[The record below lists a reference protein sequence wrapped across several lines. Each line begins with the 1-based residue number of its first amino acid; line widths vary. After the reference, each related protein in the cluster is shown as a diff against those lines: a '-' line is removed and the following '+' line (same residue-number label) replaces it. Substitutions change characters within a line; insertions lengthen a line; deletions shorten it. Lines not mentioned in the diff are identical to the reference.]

1 MMKHSL
7 SVTGQEGRTGYN
19 LSISYTDNPGLI
31 KDTGYQ
37 RYFLRAN
44 VYSDITKWLRIGTRV
59 WGYHTDQKKSDTGS
73 LTNINTQKMIPGV
86 YPYYDG
92 KYGAPE
98 ANEEDPQ
105 SHNPLWD
112 MAQSE
117 GHIKNTQF
125 FTTFYANVKFLKHFS
140 YDVNLN
146 YKDYRYESMSVNTDY
161 GKYSFSTDQWIAAPK
176 DPADLYTRMA
186 YVREN
191 HWKLTHLLNYNQ
203 TFYKHDIGMLLG
215 FEEERFVKRTT
226 DTAKVIK
233 GDHFASVTIEHQH
246 TNITRIEKDGEVIL
260 DNPYQAECKTVIE
273 KSKLTVKD
281 ILDFA
286 DQVRIEDVQPIIDR
300 QIKLNSAIAQEGLDN
315 NYGAQIGKTLMHV
328 WGKSVTTRACARAAA
343 GSDARMGG
351 CSMPVVINSGSGN
364 QGMTVSLPVIVFAD
378 EWEVS
383 HEKLC
388 RSLVVSNLI
397 AIHQK
402 YYIGSLSAY
411 CGAVS
416 AACGAGAGITYMYG
430 GTYQQVSLTII
441 NTLGNVGG
449 IVCDG
454 AKPSCAA
461 KIASS
466 VDAAL
471 MAFQLSI
478 QNKSFLPGEGIIKDD
493 IEETIKSMGYIGR
506 VGMRS
511 TDTEILNVMI
521 DRADI
526 NQGC

>member
-1 MMKHSL
+1 MNSALYANYLNILKQELVPALGCTEPIAIAYAAAKAHQVLGEFPDSVNMSL
-7 SVTGQEGRTGYN
+7 SG
-19 LSISYTDNPGLI
+19 
-31 KDTGYQ
+31 
-37 RYFLRAN
+37 
-44 VYSDITKWLRIGTRV
+44 
-59 WGYHTDQKKSDTGS
+59 
-73 LTNINTQKMIPGV
+73 NI
-86 YPYYDG
+86 
-92 KYGAPE
+92 
-98 ANEEDPQ
+98 
-105 SHNPLWD
+105 
-112 MAQSE
+112 
-117 GHIKNTQF
+117 IKN
-125 FTTFYANVKFLKHFS
+125 VKGVTVPNSGGLKGI
-140 YDVNLN
+140 DVAAILGIVGGNADKALEVLSEITEDDIARTRELVKQHVCSCSLVEGVDNL
-146 YKDYRYESMSVNTDY
+146 Y
-161 GKYSFSTDQWIAAPK
+161 I
-176 DPADLYTRMA
+176 
-186 YVREN
+186 
-191 HWKLTHLLNYNQ
+191 
-203 TFYKHDIGMLLG
+203 
-215 FEEERFVKRTT
+215 
-226 DTAKVIK
+226 TAKVIK

-260 DNPYQAECKTVIE
+260 DNPYQAECKTVID

-416 AACGAGAGITYMYG
+416 AACGAGAGI
-430 GTYQQVSLTII
+430 

-526 NQGC
+526 NQEC

>member
-1 MMKHSL
+1 MDSALYTNYLNILKSELIPALGCTEPIAIAYASAKAAQLLGEFPDSIEMRL
-7 SVTGQEGRTGYN
+7 SG
-19 LSISYTDNPGLI
+19 
-31 KDTGYQ
+31 
-37 RYFLRAN
+37 
-44 VYSDITKWLRIGTRV
+44 
-59 WGYHTDQKKSDTGS
+59 
-73 LTNINTQKMIPGV
+73 NI
-86 YPYYDG
+86 
-92 KYGAPE
+92 
-98 ANEEDPQ
+98 
-105 SHNPLWD
+105 
-112 MAQSE
+112 
-117 GHIKNTQF
+117 IKN
-125 FTTFYANVKFLKHFS
+125 VKGVTVPNSGGLKGI
-140 YDVNLN
+140 D
-146 YKDYRYESMSVNTDY
+146 
-161 GKYSFSTDQWIAAPK
+161 IAAVLGAVGGNADKALEVLEEITPEHIQKAKELTELGICSCSLAENVPNLYISAKARK
-176 DPADLYTRMA
+176 DSHYAEIVIAD
-186 YVREN
+186 
-191 HWKLTHLLNYNQ
+191 
-203 TFYKHDIGMLLG
+203 
-215 FEEERFVKRTT
+215 
-226 DTAKVIK
+226 
-233 GDHFASVTIEHQH
+233 QH
-246 TNITRIEKDGEVIL
+246 TNIVKMEKDGKLLLKKEL
-260 DNPYQAECKTVIE
+260 ETVTE
-273 KSKLTVKD
+273 PVSVDKSKLTVKD
-281 ILDFA
+281 ILEFA
-286 DQVRIEDVQPIIDR
+286 DQVKIEDIEEIIGQQVR
-300 QIKLNSAIAQEGLDN
+300 LNTAIAQEGLDN

-364 QGMTVSLPVIVFAD
+364 QGITVSLPVIVYAD

-383 HEKLC
+383 REKLY
-388 RSLVVSNLI
+388 RSLIVSNLI

-430 GTYQQVSLTII
+430 GSYQQVSLTII

-478 QNKSFLPGEGIIKDD
+478 QNKSFLPGEGIIKGDV
-493 IEETIKSMGYIGR
+493 EETIKSMGYIGR
-506 VGMRS
+506 VGMRA

-526 NQGC
+526 NQDC

>member
-1 MMKHSL
+1 MERRKTMDSALYANYLNILKHELVPALGCTEPIAIAYAAAKARQVLGEFPEQVEMHLSGNIIKNVKGVTVPNSGGLKGIDVAAVLGIVGGNADRALEVLSEVSPEDISRTRELISQKICSCSLVENVDNLFITAIVTSGKHS
-7 SVTGQEGRTGYN
+7 
-19 LSISYTDNPGLI
+19 
-31 KDTGYQ
+31 
-37 RYFLRAN
+37 
-44 VYSDITKWLRIGTRV
+44 
-59 WGYHTDQKKSDTGS
+59 
-73 LTNINTQKMIPGV
+73 
-86 YPYYDG
+86 
-92 KYGAPE
+92 
-98 ANEEDPQ
+98 
-105 SHNPLWD
+105 
-112 MAQSE
+112 
-117 GHIKNTQF
+117 
-125 FTTFYANVKFLKHFS
+125 
-140 YDVNLN
+140 
-146 YKDYRYESMSVNTDY
+146 
-161 GKYSFSTDQWIAAPK
+161 
-176 DPADLYTRMA
+176 
-186 YVREN
+186 
-191 HWKLTHLLNYNQ
+191 
-203 TFYKHDIGMLLG
+203 
-215 FEEERFVKRTT
+215 
-226 DTAKVIK
+226 
-233 GDHFASVTIEHQH
+233 ASVTIEHQH
-246 TNITRIEKDGEVIL
+246 TNITKITKDGEIIL
-260 DNPYQAECKTVIE
+260 DNPYRSTEAAAID
-273 KSKLTVKD
+273 KSLLTVKD

-286 DQVRIEDVQPIIDR
+286 DQVRMEDIQPVINR

-441 NTLGNVGG
+441 NTLGNIGG

-461 KIASS
+461 KIATS

-506 VGMRS
+506 VGMRA

-521 DRADI
+521 DQANID
-526 NQGC
+526 QDC

>member
-1 MMKHSL
+1 MEKNLYDNYVNILRRELVPALGCTEPIAIAFASAKAVQVLGEFPERIEMDCSGNIIKNVKG
-7 SVTGQEGRTGYN
+7 VTVPN
-19 LSISYTDNPGLI
+19 
-31 KDTGYQ
+31 
-37 RYFLRAN
+37 
-44 VYSDITKWLRIGTRV
+44 
-59 WGYHTDQKKSDTGS
+59 
-73 LTNINTQKMIPGV
+73 
-86 YPYYDG
+86 
-92 KYGAPE
+92 
-98 ANEEDPQ
+98 
-105 SHNPLWD
+105 
-112 MAQSE
+112 SE
-117 GHIKNTQF
+117 GMKGIDAAAILGAVGGDAEKELEVLEAVTPEHIRRTKELAARKICTC
-125 FTTFYANVKFLKHFS
+125 
-140 YDVNLN
+140 NLVDGVEN
-146 YKDYRYESMSVNTDY
+146 
-161 GKYSFSTDQWIAAPK
+161 
-176 DPADLYTRMA
+176 LY
-186 YVREN
+186 
-191 HWKLTHLLNYNQ
+191 
-203 TFYKHDIGMLLG
+203 I
-215 FEEERFVKRTT
+215 
-226 DTAKVIK
+226 TARVIK
-233 GDHFASVTIEHQH
+233 GESSAEVTIVSHH
-246 TNITRIEKDGEVIL
+246 TNVVRVVKNGEVLL
-260 DNPYQAECKTVIE
+260 DRPVEAESEEAGTD

-286 DQVRIEDVQPIIDR
+286 DEVDIADIEEVISRQVE
-300 QIKLNSAIAQEGLDN
+300 LNSAIAQEGLDN

-351 CSMPVVINSGSGN
+351 CSLPVVINSGSGN
-364 QGMTVSLPVIVFAD
+364 QGMTVSLPVIVYAE

-383 HEKLC
+383 REKMY
-388 RSLVVSNLI
+388 RALVVSNLI

-402 YYIGSLSAY
+402 HYIGSLSAY

-430 GTYQQVSLTII
+430 GSYEQVSLTII

-471 MAFQLSI
+471 IAFHLSL
-478 QNKSFLPGEGIIKDD
+478 QNKSFLPGEGIIKGD

-521 DRADI
+521 DRI
-526 NQGC
+526 NVNQEC